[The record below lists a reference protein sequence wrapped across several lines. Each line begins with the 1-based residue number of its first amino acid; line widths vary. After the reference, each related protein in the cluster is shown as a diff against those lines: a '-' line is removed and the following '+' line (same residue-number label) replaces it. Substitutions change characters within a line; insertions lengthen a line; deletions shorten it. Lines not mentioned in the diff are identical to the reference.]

1 MGLGCLCTQ
10 PAVAQAPGLTPPGV
24 ADWVNAVLTSHPL
37 VRARREEARAAEAD
51 VRAARWQYWPTP
63 SVTVDTLRGQAAT
76 VTRLSQPVWDGG
88 KISAGVR
95 QSDIR
100 LRLATLNLRETEH
113 ELAAKV
119 LGFWQTHSVQAA
131 RLQVFERGLQSLQDL
146 DELMSR
152 RTDAGVSA
160 QADLTL
166 ARVRLMQT
174 RADLLQARASQI
186 SALGQLRQ
194 LAQQEP
200 AGRPVDATPWLA
212 DVEAGVERL
221 RELARAQHPVVDRL
235 TWQRELQQAELDAF
249 KAELW
254 PTVSVRAER
263 QHGQID
269 GLMAEG
275 RRFYAS
281 LQYSLGAGVSVLPK
295 LEAVQVRLRALEQQ
309 QEGTLKE
316 LDERLLQDWHEY
328 AALRLRL
335 PDLDS
340 VQEAAR
346 ELTES
351 SKRLFVTGRKS
362 WLDLQNAVREQLQA
376 ELALAEAQALM
387 RALQYR
393 LALHAGQGFWRAGLE

>member
-1 MGLGCLCTQ
+1 MGLGCLCPQ

-37 VRARREEARAAEAD
+37 VRARREEAQAAEAD

-200 AGRPVDATPWLA
+200 AGRPVDATPWVA

-235 TWQRELQQAELDAF
+235 TWQRELQQAELVPSRPSSGPLCRCEPSDSTARST
-249 KAELW
+249 ASW
-254 PTVSVRAER
+254 PRAAVSMPACNT
-263 QHGQID
+263 
-269 GLMAEG
+269 AW
-275 RRFYAS
+275 AP
-281 LQYSLGAGVSVLPK
+281 GVSVLPK
-295 LEAVQVRLRALEQQ
+295 LEAVQVRL
-309 QEGTLKE
+309 
-316 LDERLLQDWHEY
+316 
-328 AALRLRL
+328 
-335 PDLDS
+335 
-340 VQEAAR
+340 
-346 ELTES
+346 
-351 SKRLFVTGRKS
+351 
-362 WLDLQNAVREQLQA
+362 
-376 ELALAEAQALM
+376 
-387 RALQYR
+387 
-393 LALHAGQGFWRAGLE
+393 